1 MTVARS
7 GLGDLSWLTDNLG
20 DWIGS
25 GIDIIGRRYGTPPPG
40 TVITGPNG
48 QIIRQGTG
56 YPVTTGG
63 AYTPPYGGNTYPV
76 TAQAGGNYTG
86 LLILGLG
93 AVALFALA
101 KK

>member
-7 GLGDLSWLTDNLG
+7 AFGDLSWLTDNLG
-20 DWIGS
+20 DWVGS
-25 GIDIIGRRYGTPPPG
+25 GIDIIGRRYGNPPPG

-48 QIIRQGTG
+48 QIIRQGNG

-63 AYTPPYGGNTYPV
+63 AYTPPYGSNSYPAV
-76 TAQAGGNYTG
+76 QGGNYTG
-86 LLILGLG
+86 LLLLGLG